1 MTKKCKQRQKNDKEE
16 KKVIMTKKD
25 KRNKKEK
32 KVRKENTKKAEEI
45 KEKEEEDKIEKLL
58 EKICNEECKD
68 GVETFTENGEKVDPF
83 DDEAPLY
90 YGNFGFKVDV
100 DTGRILDW
108 PDSKL
113 YVKVNMR
120 VMDTGFYDYYDKDN
134 NKIYEE
140 EGYAPNFLEISSKY
154 CEDIC
159 FDTDANGFILGWKE
173 KNVKEQIIEHLREYL
188 LGEFDFN

>member
-1 MTKKCKQRQKNDKEE
+1 M
-16 KKVIMTKKD
+16 KVQ
-25 KRNKKEK
+25 NKPCD
-32 KVRKENTKKAEEI
+32 I
-45 KEKEEEDKIEKLL
+45 KYLSISVGNEDCE
-58 EKICNEECKD
+58 D
-68 GVETFTENGEKVDPF
+68 GVETYTENGEKVDPF